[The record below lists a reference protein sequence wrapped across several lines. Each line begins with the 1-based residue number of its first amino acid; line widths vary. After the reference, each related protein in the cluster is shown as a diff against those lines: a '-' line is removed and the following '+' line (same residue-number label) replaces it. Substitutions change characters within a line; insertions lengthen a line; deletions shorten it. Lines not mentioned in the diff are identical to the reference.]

1 MYVHCGEETNI
12 RDLRS
17 YEHYRNE
24 VEIRSEKIK
33 ARTGVELMTSAIPV
47 QRFTNWAKKPIGS
60 WSLCFRSI
68 FFLSEKINYLR
79 SSTKRKLRTVIYFKD
94 RVF

>member
-1 MYVHCGEETNI
+1 MKIMYVHCGEETNI

-47 QRFTNWAKKPIGS
+47 QRFTN
-60 WSLCFRSI
+60 
-68 FFLSEKINYLR
+68 
-79 SSTKRKLRTVIYFKD
+79 
-94 RVF
+94 